1 MARNRIQYD
10 RNVAYQRLV
19 DEEGVFNTYVDF
31 FMFCAALGYTRNEK
45 VPKAYKG
52 ADHELLWSNVEG
64 TELFETVSKSI
75 AYQETEDPDVLDDQ
89 ERQLEFLAEYA
100 AAGAKIA
107 AEEFET
113 ISDDLVDIVA
123 RFVLEEGSSTEAGES
138 ESDFDDTL

>member
-1 MARNRIQYD
+1 MARDRIRYD

-19 DEEGVFNTYVDF
+19 DEESVFNTYVDF
-31 FMFCAALGYTRNEK
+31 FMFCAVLGYTRNEK

-52 ADHELLWSNVEG
+52 ADHELLWSHVKG

-75 AYQETEDPDVLDDQ
+75 AYQETGDPDILDDQ

-113 ISDDLVDIVA
+113 VSHDLVDLVA
-123 RFVLEEGSSTEAGES
+123 RFVLEEGSSTGAGKSES
-138 ESDFDDTL
+138 EFADTL

>member
-1 MARNRIQYD
+1 MARDRIRYD

-19 DEEGVFNTYVDF
+19 DEEEVFSTYVDF
-31 FMFCAALGYTRNEK
+31 FVFCAALGYSRDEK
-45 VPKAYKG
+45 VPQAYKG
-52 ADHELLWSNVEG
+52 AEHKLLWSHVEG

-100 AAGAKIA
+100 AAGAEIA

-113 ISDDLVDIVA
+113 IGDDLVGMVT
-123 RFVLEEGSSTEAGES
+123 RFILEESPGSEAGRSES
-138 ESDFDDTL
+138 EMSDLL

>member
-1 MARNRIQYD
+1 MARDRIRYD

-45 VPKAYKG
+45 EPKAYKG
-52 ADHELLWSNVEG
+52 ADHELLWSHVEG
-64 TELFETVSKSI
+64 TELFKTVSKSI
-75 AYQETEDPDVLDDQ
+75 AYQETGDPDVLDNQ

-113 ISDDLVDIVA
+113 VNDDLVDVVA
-123 RFVLEEGSSTEAGES
+123 RFVLEEGPNIATGETES
-138 ESDFDDTL
+138 ELADTL

>member
-19 DEEGVFNTYVDF
+19 DEEDVFKTYVDF

-45 VPKAYKG
+45 VPKAYKD

-75 AYQETEDPDVLDDQ
+75 AYQETGDPGVLDDRKQ
-89 ERQLEFLAEYA
+89 QLKYLAEYA

-113 ISDDLVDIVA
+113 VSDDLVDIVA
-123 RFVLEEGSSTEAGES
+123 RFILEEGSSTGPGKS
-138 ESDFDDTL
+138 ESQFSDTM